1 MRDKILKGCE
11 SSSISP
17 YPTPAASALSRSLS
31 CAAERSRLPE
41 DLHALCA
48 HYRDQERSYQQ
59 SPLITANR
67 FNKEKKLPPQ
77 RQL

>member
-1 MRDKILKGCE
+1 
-11 SSSISP
+11 
-17 YPTPAASALSRSLS
+17 
-31 CAAERSRLPE
+31 LPE

-67 FNKEKKLPPQ
+67 FNKEKNFRHSANCNHNNQPDWQNIHKISGFPAGEN
-77 RQL
+77 